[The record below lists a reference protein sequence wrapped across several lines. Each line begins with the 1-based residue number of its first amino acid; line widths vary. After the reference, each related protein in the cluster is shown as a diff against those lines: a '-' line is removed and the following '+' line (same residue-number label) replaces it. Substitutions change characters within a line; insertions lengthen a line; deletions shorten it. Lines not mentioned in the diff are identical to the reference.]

1 MAAVAETLLITGA
14 AGRIGGM
21 LRPRLA
27 RDDRTLRLLDVDP
40 VHAPGEREEVVTASV
55 TDLDALTAACAGA
68 DAVVHLGGISGEAA
82 WSSILEVN
90 IHGTFT
96 VFEAARRAGVP
107 RVVFASSNHAVG
119 FHPAVDPVPDDL
131 PPRPDT
137 FYGVSKVTGEA
148 LGSLYHDRYG
158 LDVVCLRIGSCA
170 EEPPDARALATWL
183 SPGDVA
189 RLVDA
194 AVTVRAPGFRVV
206 WGVSDN
212 TRRRWALGGA
222 AELGY
227 RSADDAEVFAGRDL
241 PADPWTDAFVGG
253 GFCGPSHDEP
263 GV

>member
-1 MAAVAETLLITGA
+1 MSVVAQTLLITGA

-27 RDDRTLRLLDVDP
+27 RADRTLRLLDVAPID
-40 VHAPGEREEVVTASV
+40 APGEREEVVTASV
-55 TDLDALTAACAGA
+55 TDLEVLTSACRGA

-82 WSSILEVN
+82 WSAILDVN

-107 RVVFASSNHAVG
+107 RVVFASSNHAAG
-119 FHPAVDPVPDDL
+119 FHPSVDPVPDDV
-131 PPRPDT
+131 PARPDT
-137 FYGVSKVTGEA
+137 LYGVAKVTGEA

-158 LDVVCLRIGSCA
+158 LDVVCLRIGSCFS
-170 EEPPDARALATWL
+170 EPPDARALATWL

-194 AVTVRAPGFRVV
+194 AVSAHAPGFRVV

-212 TRRRWALGGA
+212 TRRRWSLTAA

-227 RSADDAEVFAGRDL
+227 RPRDDAEAFADRDL
-241 PADPWTDAFVGG
+241 ATDVWTDAFVGG
-253 GFCGPSHDEP
+253 GFCGTRYDEP

>member
-1 MAAVAETLLITGA
+1 VTETLLITGA

-27 RDDRTLRLLDVDP
+27 RAGRTLRLLDVAAIDD
-40 VHAPGEREEVVTASV
+40 PGEGEEVVTASV
-55 TDLDALTAACAGA
+55 TDLDALTDACRGV

-82 WSSILEVN
+82 WSEILEVN

-96 VFEAARRAGVP
+96 VFEAARRAAVP
-107 RVVFASSNHAVG
+107 RVVFASSNHAAG

-131 PPRPDT
+131 PVRPDT
-137 FYGVSKVTGEA
+137 FYGVAKVAGEA

-158 LDVVCLRIGSCA
+158 LDVVCLRIGSCF

-194 AVTVRAPGFRVV
+194 ALTARAPGFRVV

-212 TRRRWALGGA
+212 TRRRFSLTGA

-227 RSADDAEVFAGRDL
+227 RSADDAEAYADRDL
-241 PADPWTDAFVGG
+241 ASDPWTDAFVGG
-253 GFCGPSHDEP
+253 GFCGPHHDEP
-263 GV
+263 GI

>member
-1 MAAVAETLLITGA
+1 MSETLLITGA

-21 LRPRLA
+21 LRPRLRRA
-27 RDDRTLRLLDVDP
+27 DRTLRLLDVAAVDDP
-40 VHAPGEREEVVTASV
+40 GDREEVVTASV
-55 TDLDALTAACAGA
+55 TDLDALTEVCRGA
-68 DAVVHLGGISGEAA
+68 DAVVHLGGISSEAA
-82 WSSILEVN
+82 WGEILDVN

-119 FHPAVDPVPDDL
+119 FHPAVDAVRDDL
-131 PPRPDT
+131 PARPDT
-137 FYGVSKVTGEA
+137 LYGVAKVTGEA

-158 LDVVCLRIGSCA
+158 LDVVCLRIGSCF
-170 EEPPDARALATWL
+170 EQPPDARALATWL

-189 RLVDA
+189 RLVEA
-194 AVTVRAPGFRVV
+194 AVTARAPGFRVV

-212 TRRRWALGGA
+212 TRRRWSLTAA

-227 RSADDAEVFAGRDL
+227 RSHDDAEAFADRDV
-241 PADPWTDAFVGG
+241 PTDPWTDAFVGG
-253 GFCGPSHDEP
+253 GFCGPRYDEP

>member
-1 MAAVAETLLITGA
+1 MTETLLITGA

-27 RDDRTLRLLDVDP
+27 RAGRTLRLLDVAAIDD
-40 VHAPGEREEVVTASV
+40 PGEGEEVVTASV
-55 TDLDALTAACAGA
+55 TDLDALTAACRGA

-82 WSSILEVN
+82 WSAILDVN

-96 VFEAARRAGVP
+96 VFEAARRAGVG

-119 FHPAVDPVPDDL
+119 FHPAVDGVPDDL

-137 FYGVSKVTGEA
+137 FYGVAKVAGEA

-158 LDVVCLRIGSCA
+158 LDVVCLRIGSCFEA
-170 EEPPDARALATWL
+170 PPDARALATWL

-194 AVTVRAPGFRVV
+194 AVGAPSPGFRIV

-212 TRRRWALGGA
+212 TRRRFSLTGA
-222 AELGY
+222 HELGY
-227 RSADDAEVFAGRDL
+227 RSADDAEVFADRDL
-241 PADPWTDAFVGG
+241 ATDPWTDPFVGG
-253 GFCGPSHDEP
+253 GFCGRRYDEP
-263 GV
+263 GA